1 MVIILKAVL
10 GVMSALFGVYYLRD
24 LYKNQASYSDKP
36 WPGLLGAGFVTNFLD
51 TLGIGSFAQQT
62 AIFKFFKL
70 VDDRLIPGTMNVG
83 NTLVTVTE
91 AFIFMT
97 AVQVDPVTLVSMS
110 VAAPIGSVLGAG
122 VVAKMPRRKIQ
133 LGMGIG
139 LLVVAMIILAGLL
152 KLLPLG
158 GMEIGLTGWKLVVI
172 ILMCFVFGAFQTIG
186 VGFYA
191 PCMAMVYSFGMDPKT
206 AFPIMMTATAMLM
219 AAGGSKFIK
228 EQAYDRKVA
237 IALTFAGIFG
247 VFLAAY
253 VVESLPLDVMK
264 WLVCGVVLYTS
275 VTMFLSARQE
285 KIKQEFN
292 HGDTESMEKT
302 IRLLFNDCVN
312 FRVLCVS
319 VVNLHKH

>member
-10 GVMSALFGVYYLRD
+10 GIMTSLFGMYYLRD
-24 LYKNQASYSDKP
+24 VYKNRQTFSDKP
-36 WPGLLGAGFVTNFLD
+36 WSGLLGTGFITNFFD

-62 AIFKFFKL
+62 AIFKFFKM

-83 NTLVTVTE
+83 NTIATVTQ

-97 AVQVDPVTLVSMS
+97 AVKVDPVTLVSMS
-110 VAAPIGSVLGAG
+110 VAAPIGAVLGAG
-122 VVAKMPRRKIQ
+122 IVARLPRRKIQ

-139 LLVVAMIILAGLL
+139 LLVVAMMILAGLL

-158 GMEIGLTGWKLVVI
+158 GMEIGLTGWKLIVVI
-172 ILMCFVFGAFQTIG
+172 IMCFVFGALQTIG

-191 PCMAMVYSFGMDPKT
+191 PCMAMVYTFGMDPKT

-219 AAGGSKFIK
+219 AAGGSRFIK
-228 EQAYDRKVA
+228 EKAYDRKVA
-237 IALTFAGIFG
+237 IALSFAGVLG

-253 VVESLPLDVMK
+253 VVKSLPLEVMK

-275 VTMFLSARQE
+275 VTMFLSARKE
-285 KIKQEFN
+285 K
-292 HGDTESMEKT
+292 
-302 IRLLFNDCVN
+302 ND
-312 FRVLCVS
+312 FQTLQAQS
-319 VVNLHKH
+319 